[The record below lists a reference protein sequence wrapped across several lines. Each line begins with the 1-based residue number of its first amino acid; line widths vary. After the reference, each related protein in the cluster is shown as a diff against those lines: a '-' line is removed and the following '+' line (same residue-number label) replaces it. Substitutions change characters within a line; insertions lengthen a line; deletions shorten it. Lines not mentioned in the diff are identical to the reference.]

1 MASWRTFKFKSPDD
15 MADYL
20 NGMIL
25 GSKNLHKG
33 ADVDGLTFIFEVNGG
48 GDTTVTFA
56 PAKSRPWTI
65 DEIVAQINASEALLA
80 SIKVVQNSPSNGL
93 DRRIKLVKDLTSF
106 EVKAGGT
113 ANGLLGFG
121 PVSAVYVADTE
132 INYVGPIPGEQNTW
146 VVVRYA

>member
-25 GSKNLHKG
+25 GVRNLHKG
-33 ADVDGLTFIFEVNGG
+33 ASVDGLTFVFEVNGG

-65 DEIVAQINASEALLA
+65 DEIIAKINASEANLA
-80 SIKVVQNSPSNGL
+80 SIKVVQSSPFNGL
-93 DRRIKLVKDLTSF
+93 DRRIKLVKDLTSL
-106 EVKAGGT
+106 EVKVGGT
-113 ANGLLGFG
+113 SNSLLGFV
-121 PVSAVYVADTE
+121 PISAVYVADTE

-146 VVVRYA
+146 AVVRYA